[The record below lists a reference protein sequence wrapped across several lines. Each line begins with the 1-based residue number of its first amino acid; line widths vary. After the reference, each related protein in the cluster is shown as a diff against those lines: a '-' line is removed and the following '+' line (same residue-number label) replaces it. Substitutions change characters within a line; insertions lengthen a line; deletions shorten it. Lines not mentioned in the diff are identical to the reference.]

1 MREMLV
7 NKISFSTN
15 MKYYII
21 IIFFYVFKV
30 FDGKFVVKLSLAF
43 SRLEIEFK
51 KCLIS
56 SKDSEGDY
64 DSSSCY
70 VYFLNNTY
78 ESVIYLFF
86 YN

>member
-1 MREMLV
+1 MQEMLV
-7 NKISFSTN
+7 GKISVSIN
-15 MKYYII
+15 VLLL
-21 IIFFYVFKV
+21 IFFFFYIYMYKV

-43 SRLEIEFK
+43 NRLEIEFK

-56 SKDSEGDY
+56 SKDSEEDY

-78 ESVIYLFF
+78 ESVIY
-86 YN
+86 